1 MVLYV
6 WFCTENCSCKSVC
19 NFLHYKLN
27 IKTTS
32 FFLNLIEF
40 LFTVR
45 KQSLLKFF
53 GWSKMVFYN
62 VCIFANLTDFKWVLR
77 PEIVETV
84 DEVETVVQTKVAIL
98 WGAFLQTI
106 LDFLIIALALF
117 IVMKVFNGAAA
128 KAKAMREGMVDELKP
143 KKLKKAEAEAAAKA
157 AAEAEAK
164 AEAEKKAAEEA
175 AAKAEAE
182 KKAELEAY
190 AAQVAITENTT
201 KLLTEIRDLL
211 KEQK

>member
-1 MVLYV
+1 MKKFV
-6 WFCTENCSCKSVC
+6 E
-19 NFLHYKLN
+19 
-27 IKTTS
+27 
-32 FFLNLIEF
+32 EF
-40 LFTVR
+40 KKFISRGNVVDMAVGVAVAGAFTKIVTAFTNGFVGP
-45 KQSLLKFF
+45 LLALLTKD
-53 GWSKMVFYN
+53 
-62 VCIFANLTDFKWVLR
+62 ANLTDFKWILR
-77 PEIVETV
+77 PEIVNEA
-84 DEVETVVQTKVAIL
+84 EEVVQTEVAIL

-117 IVMKVFNGAAA
+117 IVMKVFNSAAA
-128 KAKAMREGMVDELKP
+128 KAKALREDVVDDLKP

-182 KKAELEAY
+182 KKAEMEAY
-190 AAQVAITENTT
+190 AAQVAVAESTE

-211 KEQK
+211 KGQKN